1 MILSFL
7 FYFFLTYLLYR
18 LIFNFI
24 LPIYRTTK
32 KVRKGFR
39 DMQEKMNQQQNA
51 SDADPN
57 MAEDKKPNLN
67 NVGEYIDFEDVK

>member
-57 MAEDKKPNLN
+57 MAEDKKPSLN

>member
-7 FYFFLTYLLYR
+7 FYFFLCYLLYR

-24 LPIYRTTK
+24 VPIYRTTK
-32 KVRKGFR
+32 KVRRGFK

-51 SDADPN
+51 PDAANN
-57 MAEDKKPNLN
+57 MAEDKKPNLD

>member
-7 FYFFLTYLLYR
+7 FYFFLAYMLYR

-24 LPIYRTTK
+24 LPIYRTTR

-39 DMQEKMNQQQNA
+39 DMQEKMNQQPD
-51 SDADPN
+51 SSYADN
-57 MAEDKKPNLN
+57 RGDDKKPNLN